1 MMTAGNEAGIHGF
14 PPDKICQTSED
25 KEKGRV
31 ISDPAFF
38 IWLPLFS
45 LSIAAIVSTWRRTA
59 F

>member
-1 MMTAGNEAGIHGF
+1 MVSL
-14 PPDKICQTSED
+14 PDKICQTSED

-45 LSIAAIVSTWRRTA
+45 LSIAAIASTWRKTA